1 MRRSYLLVLGSAI
14 CCYASL
20 GAVVRIVSGYVGG
33 SLHESTRVV
42 GLAIG
47 APALTA
53 IVTRPLGGRLA
64 DARGTRPVV
73 VGGGLLM
80 ALVSGV
86 MLAHGL
92 APFVLSRL
100 AVGIGEGAMMSAT
113 VLWLLRLAGPE
124 RRGRALGHIGLANY
138 AGLTA
143 GPLLADALGGAR
155 HPDRIFVLAAVLPLV
170 PLVTLHLARPGEIP
184 PAALRGGRDSTARL
198 ARVILLPGIGLLLVN
213 VGYAALLSFGPQAL
227 RGAAVFVLPAY
238 ALTVIAVRTF
248 AAGLPDR
255 LGGRTTLTF
264 AAPVAAAGLLAVAF
278 APTNLLGLGG
288 VVVLGI
294 GQGFA
299 VPALGLLG
307 LAAIAPAQQGAA
319 AGMFFAWFDAG
330 VGLGGPLAG
339 VAAGAG
345 GPDAALA
352 VAAGAVVCATLVRW
366 PRRLT
371 RPGPLPRTED
381 T

>member
-20 GAVVRIVSGYVGG
+20 GAIVRIVPGYVGG
-33 SLHESTRVV
+33 TLHESTRAV

-73 VGGGLLM
+73 GGGGLLM
-80 ALVSGV
+80 AFASVA
-86 MLAHGL
+86 MLTHGFG
-92 APFVLSRL
+92 PFLLSRL

-113 VLWLLRLAGPE
+113 VLWLLRLAGRE
-124 RRGRALGHIGLANY
+124 RQGRALGHIGLANY
-138 AGLTA
+138 AGLTV

-170 PLVTLHLARPGEIP
+170 PLVTLHLAEPGEVP
-184 PAALRGGRDSTARL
+184 PAAPPERRAGTVRL
-198 ARVILLPGIGLLLVN
+198 ARLILLPGVGLLLVN

-227 RGAAVFVLPAY
+227 PGAAVFVLPAY

-248 AAGLPDR
+248 AGGVPDR
-255 LGGRTTLTF
+255 FGGRATLTF
-264 AAPVAAAGLLAVAF
+264 AAPVAAAGLLVVAF
-278 APTNLLGLGG
+278 APTNPLGLTG
-288 VVVLGI
+288 VVVLGV

-299 VPALGLLG
+299 VPALGLLA
-307 LAAIAPAQQGAA
+307 LAPVASAQHGAA
-319 AGMFFAWFDAG
+319 SGMFFAWFDAG

-352 VAAGAVVCATLVRW
+352 VAAGAVVSATLVRW
-366 PRRLT
+366 A
-371 RPGPLPRTED
+371 RPPTGPLRLPGK
-381 T
+381 